1 MASIRIPKRV
11 LVIDDETHVREII
24 QTCLEAFA
32 GWRVS
37 SAESAKVGLVMVN
50 ADPPD
55 AIVLDVT
62 MPEMSGLDFLQALRT
77 NPETQSIPVVL
88 LTARADLIEPDRLRR
103 LAVSGGITKPF
114 DATTLHQQIAQ
125 MLGWELL

>member
-1 MASIRIPKRV
+1 MVSISVPKRV

-32 GWRVS
+32 GWSVI
-37 SAESAKVGLVMVN
+37 SAESAEVGLIIVN

-55 AIVLDVT
+55 AIVLDVM
-62 MPEMSGLDFLQALRT
+62 MPKMSGLDLVQALQA
-77 NPETQSIPVVL
+77 NPNTQSIPVVL
-88 LTARADLIEPDRLRR
+88 LTARADLLEPDRLGR

-125 MLGWELL
+125 ILGWELP